1 MRRSFF
7 KRAAAIALVASLAFA
22 AFAPVSL
29 SAAEETVLRFEVGS
43 TTFHSNGVAGTLD
56 AAPFNQD
63 GRVMVPLRQ
72 IGEAI
77 GAEVIAF
84 EDNTAIIDEIHLPIG
99 VPLAGGMG
107 TPVIV
112 DGRTFV
118 PLGFIAGEIGATPRW
133 DGAVQAAYI
142 YIGVEPA
149 AQPTPVAQPTPAAPP
164 TAGQAP
170 TGENTPG
177 ILVASGDVAGA
188 MIVTGTDTSVWP
200 FSEGNEE
207 GYAAFV
213 PVPGETYR
221 ISFNITNRFN
231 AGWRIRWAV
240 GPSIFGTGAN
250 TPADYE
256 IVNSYPVSVNAV
268 ATVVPAHFNVDVE
281 RNETYTLVIDVY
293 FDGSQGVGG
302 LIGNIGLT
310 GTAGE
315 SSFDV
320 NWITVEHNGQII
332 AQWAVGN

>member
-7 KRAAAIALVASLAFA
+7 KRAAALALVASLAFA

-29 SAAEETVLRFEVGS
+29 MAAEETVLRFEVGS

-77 GAEVIAF
+77 GAAVIAF
-84 EDNTAIIDEIHLPIG
+84 EDNTAIIDEIRLPIG

-133 DGAVQAAYI
+133 DGAAQAAYI

-149 AQPTPVAQPTPAAPP
+149 TAPTPAEPTPVAGGGAT
-164 TAGQAP
+164 GQAP

-177 ILVASGDVAGA
+177 ILVAAGETAGA
-188 MIVTGTDTSVWP
+188 MIVTGSDTSVWP
-200 FSEGNEE
+200 FSAGNEE
-207 GYAAFV
+207 GYVAFV

-221 ISFNITNRFN
+221 VSFNITNRFN
-231 AGWRIRWAV
+231 AGWRVRWAV
-240 GPSIFGTGAN
+240 GPNIFGTNAN
-250 TPADYE
+250 TAADYE
-256 IVNSYPVSVNAV
+256 IVNSYPVSPNAV
-268 ATVVPAHFNVDVE
+268 ATVVPAHFNVGVD
-281 RNETYTLVIDVY
+281 RGETYTLVVDVY
-293 FDGSQGVGG
+293 FDGSQQADG

-320 NWITVEHNGQII
+320 NWITVEHNGVII
-332 AQWAVGN
+332 AQWSVDN